1 MAGERVKLQVKE
13 RESRGSADARRLR
26 REGFIPGVL
35 YGNGQKPHA
44 ICVPEREL
52 RRVLTGDGGL
62 HAILDVVLEGQKTTH
77 ASILKDYQ
85 QDPIRGHIS
94 HVDLQEVRLDQPIQA
109 SVTVQLVGEPAGAK
123 EGGVLSQVQ
132 REINVEALPMEI
144 PEHID
149 LDVSGLA
156 IGDTLRL
163 ADLAPIDGVTYLD
176 NPEETVLAT
185 MASTKR
191 TGRAACG
198 SRGAE
203 ATGPRRSTCSSS
215 VSAIQG
221 ASTPDTGTTSAGWSW
236 TSSRDATALPG
247 RRSSPAGSQR
257 SDSTAIA

>member
-1 MAGERVKLQVKE
+1 MAGERIKLQVQE
-13 RESRGSADARRLR
+13 RERRGSADARRLR
-26 REGFIPGVL
+26 KQGFIPGVL
-35 YGNGQKPHA
+35 YGNGKKSHA
-44 ICVPEREL
+44 IFVPEREL
-52 RRVLTGDGGL
+52 RRVLTGAGGL
-62 HAILDVVLEGQKTTH
+62 HAILDVVLEGQSTAH

-94 HVDLQEVRLDQPIQA
+94 HIDLQEVRLDQPIQA

-163 ADLAPIDGVTYLD
+163 ADLAPMKGVTYLD

-185 MASTKR
+185 VTLPTREVEPEPEEVPEGELPEGEVPEGEAPEGAAEQPAEGGDAGAGEQGEPR
-191 TGRAACG
+191 TPE
-198 SRGAE
+198 S
-203 ATGPRRSTCSSS
+203 
-215 VSAIQG
+215 
-221 ASTPDTGTTSAGWSW
+221 
-236 TSSRDATALPG
+236 
-247 RRSSPAGSQR
+247 
-257 SDSTAIA
+257 